1 VAGAAEGGW
10 LEHEARGTW
19 TEKAALGQSEDAAE
33 WGGPW
38 EGADHTEGGH
48 TTTVP
53 NPPPGLAAGCL
64 VARPPYRCGDPSLSP
79 RA

>member
-1 VAGAAEGGW
+1 LWPALPRGAGWNMKLGAPG
-10 LEHEARGTW
+10 
-19 TEKAALGQSEDAAE
+19 KAALGQSEDAAE

-53 NPPPGLAAGCL
+53 NPPPGLAAVWRVWRPVRL
-64 VARPPYRCGDPSLSP
+64 TVAATHP
-79 RA
+79 